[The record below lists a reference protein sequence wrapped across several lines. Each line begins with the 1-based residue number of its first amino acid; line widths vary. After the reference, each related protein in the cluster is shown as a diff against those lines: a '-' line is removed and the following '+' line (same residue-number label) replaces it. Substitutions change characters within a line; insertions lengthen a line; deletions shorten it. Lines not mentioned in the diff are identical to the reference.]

1 VRAPQPY
8 DEVLVTMAGMSIPV
22 AAIREQIAWAGDRI
36 VEPTRV
42 TLVEGRPGTRPVVIG
57 TAPLRD
63 ADDAVV
69 QVGVSDPVEV
79 LELQP
84 ACGCDAC
91 DTGSSD
97 LLGTLDDAFVLALS
111 GGVYAVRDGERV
123 VRRSLDGWS
132 ASDVRDGERWLDDA
146 AAGRRTDG
154 VVRGEPWR

>member
-1 VRAPQPY
+1 M
-8 DEVLVTMAGMSIPV
+8 T
-22 AAIREQIAWAGDRI
+22 WAGDRI
-36 VEPTRV
+36 IEPTRV

-57 TAPLRD
+57 TAPLHD

-69 QVGVSDPVEV
+69 QVGVGDPVEV

-84 ACGCDAC
+84 DCGCDAC

-111 GGVYAVRDGERV
+111 CGVYAVRDGERV

-132 ASDVRDGERWLDDA
+132 ASDVRDGERWLDEA

-154 VVRGEPWR
+154 VVRGEPWL